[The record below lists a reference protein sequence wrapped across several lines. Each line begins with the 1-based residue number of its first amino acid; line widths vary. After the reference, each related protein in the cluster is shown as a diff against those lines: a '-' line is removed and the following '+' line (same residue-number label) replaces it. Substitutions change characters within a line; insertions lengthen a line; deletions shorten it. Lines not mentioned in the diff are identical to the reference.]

1 MIIDLFDAPWYLQQ
15 YPDVAAAGVEPL
27 QHYLQFGRGEGRYPC
42 ALPALE
48 LEQALWQATDT
59 EPCLNA
65 LLTIVQPGSSLD
77 ATLAAWVLVRWYGS
91 VNQWQ
96 NALPFV
102 TTMLQDAAALSI
114 LYHQGPFL
122 LAFSTYYYANLGQQ
136 AAVVL
141 TDPRWPDTAD
151 KVLAQSMLQNNHARL
166 VTLNHLFAP
175 VALLPL
181 VTQSTPTLDT
191 LQCAATRSPWQSWLA
206 WLQPLVTVIVPCF
219 NAEKTLA
226 TALRSLLSQTH
237 CNLQIL
243 VADDASSDN
252 SAAVV
257 RDFASRDARVKLVQ
271 LQQNSGAYAARNA
284 ALKLAK
290 GKYITTHDADDWSHP
305 EKIARQL
312 LALRHNK
319 KAVASVSHWVRCS
332 PALEFQ
338 RWRME
343 DGWIYRNVSSLLFH
357 KKVVKQLG
365 FWDRVSVNADTEYY
379 YRIKQQYGPAG
390 IVEVLPGVPLSFGRA
405 DNASLSQ
412 SQASHLRTQFKGVRK
427 DYHDAAMAWH
437 SATPSLYLAAE
448 PKVRPFK
455 VPLAICRGTPAQQQ
469 HNLCLHLSSMQR
481 FDANWYLRCNADVAA
496 AGADPLWHF
505 VRFGAA
511 EGRDPLPDFSL
522 SAYARLVKVPLEQAL
537 PYWLQ
542 QTDAARNAVVFNGEV
557 QEQPGQPAVMLFA
570 HQVSQTIFG
579 AERSLLDVVKAL
591 SECALNL
598 FVVLPSALNTQY
610 VAELQR
616 YSCKVLVTPYPWWHQ
631 GAVAEPI
638 ITSKLA
644 ELIKR
649 YNINLVYVNTLVLYE
664 PLLAAKVCDVP
675 SIVHVRELPEHDA
688 ALCELLRSTAPVI
701 RQHLLELADRF
712 IANSQVVA
720 NYLHAGDRCAVI
732 ANMIDI
738 DCGPWQPLP
747 ATQRLQVAM
756 LSSNLPKKGLD
767 DVLAVARCCLERAV
781 AVDFMLYGPLNSYVT
796 SLQEGN
802 KLPANVQFCGYTE
815 QAGQAI
821 VQAHVVLNLSHFQES
836 FGRSVLEAMAAGRV
850 VVAYNWGALPELVL
864 PDCGVLVEFKDTV
877 AVVDVLQQLQGDRAL
892 CEKLAQQARRM
903 VLSKYNAAAITKQLY
918 QYLIQWAREK
928 S

>member
-1 MIIDLFDAPWYLQQ
+1 MITDLFDTTWYLQR
-15 YPDVAAAGVEPL
+15 YPDVATAGVDPL
-27 QHYLQFGRGEGRYPC
+27 QHYLQFGRREGRYPC

-48 LEQALWQATDT
+48 LEEELWQTTDV
-59 EPCLNA
+59 EPRLNA
-65 LLTIVQPGSSLD
+65 LLAIVQQGSSLD

-102 TTMLQDAAALSI
+102 TILLQDAAALSI

-141 TDPRWPDTAD
+141 ADPRWPDTAD
-151 KVLAQSMLQNNHARL
+151 KILAQSMLQSNQSKL
-166 VTLNHLFAP
+166 VTLNDLFAS
-175 VALLPL
+175 VTLPL
-181 VTQSTPTLDT
+181 LSTQTPPTLDT
-191 LQCAATRSPWQSWLA
+191 VQCTVVPSSWLSRLA
-206 WLQPLVTVIVPCF
+206 WLQPLVTVIMPCF
-219 NAEKTLA
+219 NAGETLA
-226 TALRSLLSQTH
+226 TALRSLLNQTH
-237 CNLQIL
+237 RNLQIL

-252 SAAVV
+252 SVAIV
-257 RDFASRDARVKLVQ
+257 RDFASRDSRVKLVQ

-332 PALEFQ
+332 SALEFQ

-379 YRIKQQYGPAG
+379 YRIKQQYGPSS
-390 IVEVLPGVPLSFGRA
+390 IVEVLPGIPLSFGRA
-405 DNASLSQ
+405 DSASLSQ

-427 DYHDAAMAWH
+427 DYHDAAIAWH
-437 SATPSLYLAAE
+437 SNTASLYLAAE

-469 HNLCLHLSSMQR
+469 HNLSLHLSSMQR

-522 SAYARLVKVPLEQAL
+522 SAYARLVNVPLEQAL
-537 PYWLQ
+537 PHWLQ
-542 QTDAARNAVVFNGEV
+542 QADATRSVAVFSGEV
-557 QEQPGQPAVMLFA
+557 PEQPTEPAVMLFA
-570 HQVSQTIFG
+570 HQVSETIFG

-591 SECALNL
+591 SESALNL
-598 FVVLPSALNTQY
+598 FVVVPSALN
-610 VAELQR
+610 AEYLAALQQ
-616 YSCKVLVTPYPWWHQ
+616 YSCKVLVTPYPWWYQ
-631 GAVAEPI
+631 GAEAEPI
-638 ITSKLA
+638 ITRKLT

-664 PLLAAKVCDVP
+664 PLLAAKDCNVP

-688 ALCELLRSTAPVI
+688 ALCELLRSTAPAI
-701 RQHLLELADRF
+701 RQHLLELADGF

-720 NYLHAGDRCAVI
+720 NYLQAGDRCTVI
-732 ANMIDI
+732 ANMVEIDS
-738 DCGPWQPLP
+738 GLWLPLP
-747 ATQRLQVAM
+747 TTARLQVAM

-767 DVLAVARCCLERAV
+767 DVIAVARCCMERAV
-781 AVDFMLYGPLNSYVT
+781 AIDFMLYGPLNSYVT

-802 KLPANVQFCGYTE
+802 KLPGNVRFCGYTE
-815 QAGQAI
+815 QASQAI
-821 VQAHVVLNLSHFQES
+821 AQAHVVLNLSHFQES
-836 FGRSVLEAMAAGRV
+836 FGRSVLEAMASGRV

-864 PDCGVLVEFKDTV
+864 PGCGVLVEFKDTEAV
-877 AVVDVLQQLQGDRAL
+877 ADALQQLQGDRAL

-903 VLSKYNAAAITKQLY
+903 VLSKYNVAAVTKQLY
-918 QYLIQWAREK
+918 QYLIQWAGEK